1 MNIDQVVKR
10 IYQITAPET
19 EIHVF
24 LGSVMALEI
33 HLKPLHKIEVCEEI
47 NKLLLPLKGK
57 VQIILAVMD
66 DDDDVYARLIG
77 FGLSNNEINADVWVD
92 ET

>member
-19 EIHVF
+19 EIQMF
-24 LGSVMALEI
+24 LGAVMTLTI
-33 HLKPLHKIEVCEEI
+33 HLKPMHKIEVCEEI

-57 VQIILAVMD
+57 MQVILAVMD

-77 FGLSNNEINADVWVD
+77 FGLSNNEINVD
-92 ET
+92 EWSDET